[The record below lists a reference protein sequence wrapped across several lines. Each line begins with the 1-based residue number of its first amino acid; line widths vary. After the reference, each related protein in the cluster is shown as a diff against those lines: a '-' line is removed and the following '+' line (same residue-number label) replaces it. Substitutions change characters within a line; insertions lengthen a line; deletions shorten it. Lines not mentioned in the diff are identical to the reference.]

1 MALLIVLLVLV
12 LGYYYATHIP
22 SEQIKLRQSA
32 GWETY
37 VYLGFHGLRLILNG
51 VMMCLILAAPLY
63 AALWVFDGIAGW
75 FHFAP
80 DLSGA
85 MVRFAKYKLFDDIQ
99 VYHIAIA
106 LLALG
111 DCKNR
116 IKERNTEDWQ
126 QKIKHYDAMLRIVW
140 QSMHTQVPIRI
151 SLKSRKVYVGVVSQ
165 EQFSNPESDYMLI
178 IPFLSGYR
186 DKDTLDIFF
195 DCNYSSVYQKYGL
208 KYGLFDDDDLNKQE
222 ILKLDDFRTAI
233 RISEI
238 ESVSF
243 FKIEVFD
250 DFERYKKVEDT
261 EKTE

>member
-1 MALLIVLLVLV
+1 MALLVVLLVLV
-12 LGYYYATHIP
+12 LGYYYVANITA
-22 SEQIKLRQSA
+22 EQIKLRRSA

-37 VYLGFHGLRLILNG
+37 VFLGFHGLRLILNG
-51 VMMCLILAAPLY
+51 VMAWLILAVPLY
-63 AALWVFDGIAGW
+63 AALWVLDGIAGW

-85 MVRFAKYKLFDDIQ
+85 MVRLAKYKLFDDIQ
-99 VYHIAIA
+99 VYHVVIA

-111 DCKNR
+111 NCQNR
-116 IKERNTEDWQ
+116 IKKRNKEDWQ
-126 QKIKHYDAMLRIVW
+126 KKIKHYDAMLRIVW
-140 QSMHTQVPIRI
+140 QSLHTQVPIRI

-178 IPFLSGYR
+178 VPFLSGYR

-195 DCNYSSVYQKYGL
+195 DCNYYAVYQ
-208 KYGLFDDDDLNKQE
+208 KYGLFDDDDLSKQE
-222 ILKLDDFRTAI
+222 ILKLDDFRTAV

-243 FKIEVFD
+243 FKMEVFG
-250 DFERYKKVEDT
+250 DFERYEKADHA

>member
-1 MALLIVLLVLV
+1 MALLVVLLVLV
-12 LGYYYATHIP
+12 LGYYYATHITA
-22 SEQIKLRQSA
+22 EQIKLRRSA

-51 VMMCLILAAPLY
+51 AMAWVIVVAPLY
-63 AALWVFDGIAGW
+63 AALWVFDGMASW
-75 FHFAP
+75 FHFTP

-85 MVRFAKYKLFDDIQ
+85 MVRLIKYKLFDDLQ
-99 VYHIAIA
+99 VYHVAIV

-111 DCKNR
+111 DCKNG
-116 IKERNTEDWQ
+116 IKKRNEEDLR
-126 QKIKHYDAMLRIVW
+126 QKIKHYDGMLRIVW
-140 QSMHTQVPIRI
+140 QSLHTQVPIRI

-178 IPFLSGYR
+178 VPFLSGYR
-186 DKDTLDIFF
+186 DKDSLDIFF
-195 DCNYSSVYQKYGL
+195 DCNYHSVYQ
-208 KYGLFDDDDLNKQE
+208 KYGLFDDDDLSKQE
-222 ILKLDDFRTAI
+222 ILELDDFRTAI

-243 FKIEVFD
+243 FKIEVFG
-250 DFERYKKVEDT
+250 DFDRYKKVEDT